1 MRAIALNVS
10 SAPEPIGPY
19 SHMVRCG
26 DMLYLSG
33 QIALDPETAN
43 LNAPDVTTEARQVF
57 RNIQAVLEET
67 GAEINDVVKL
77 TVYVT
82 DLVIFDQV
90 NAVMTEFLSPPYP
103 ARTTV
108 QVAALPRDAKI
119 EIDAVAIAK

>member
-57 RNIQAVLEET
+57 RNIRAVLEET

-82 DLVIFDQV
+82 DLAIFDQV